1 MCRLPC
7 AASRPWDKNTPGCVS
22 PTRCVFPISCPALPF
37 PALRLPALSLQ
48 TCILTYSPS
57 YGVGM
62 AQTAI
67 QEMWK
72 RTLNQFAPMFKRR
85 AFLHGY
91 CQEGMDEMEFTEA
104 QSNVEDLINEYQ
116 QYQEDA
122 YVLFCLSLLLTFRQF
137 KMLTLCTRGFPTS
150 IRTLV
155 VDKQWRRSCRHAR
168 L

>member
-1 MCRLPC
+1 
-7 AASRPWDKNTPGCVS
+7 
-22 PTRCVFPISCPALPF
+22 
-37 PALRLPALSLQ
+37 
-48 TCILTYSPS
+48 
-57 YGVGM
+57 M
-62 AQTAI
+62 AQTSI

-104 QSNVEDLINEYQ
+104 QSNVEDLITEYQ

-122 YVLFCLSLLLTFRQF
+122 YVAIFLSLLLTFRQF
-137 KMLTLCTRGFPTS
+137 KMLTLCPRGLSTC
-150 IRTLV
+150 IRTLG
-155 VDKQWRRSCRHAR
+155 VDKQWGRSCRHAR